1 VNKHDGG
8 KRTPPTDN
16 KDSTTRADTSA
27 SGERRRMGRIVHD
40 DRGSASLEWRDAPD
54 DYDRPV
60 FRIEGTGVK
69 ESPLTLRND
78 DSFNPYERTP
88 DKAPPVAGRA
98 PVKSGGK
105 RDLRKLGEWMKL
117 MREMEE
123 RKKRGDD
130 D

>member
-1 VNKHDGG
+1 VNKYDGG
-8 KRTPPTDN
+8 KRTPPADT
-16 KDSTTRADTSA
+16 KDSITRSDTSV

-54 DYDRPV
+54 DYERPV

-69 ESPLTLRND
+69 EPLSVRNE
-78 DSFNPYERTP
+78 DSFNPYDRTP
-88 DKAPPVAGRA
+88 EKPSAIGAR

-123 RKKRGDD
+123 RKKRGED
-130 D
+130 

>member
-1 VNKHDGG
+1 
-8 KRTPPTDN
+8 
-16 KDSTTRADTSA
+16 
-27 SGERRRMGRIVHD
+27 MGRIVHD
-40 DRGSASLEWRDAPD
+40 DRGAASLEWHDAPD
-54 DYDRPV
+54 DYQRPV

-69 ESPLTLRND
+69 EPLSVRNE

-88 DKAPPVAGRA
+88 EKPSNAAGR

-123 RKKRGDD
+123 RKKRGED
-130 D
+130 